1 MAITE
6 AQLKAIFP
14 LCKADKLK
22 VYTAAFNEVFPEFD
36 MDTPKRIACFLGQ
49 VGHESAQLKYDKE
62 LGSKYN
68 KHDPKDANEPVGTLY
83 EGRKNLGNTQP
94 GDGPK
99 FIGRGILQLTGRE
112 NYTIYSKKLGID
124 LVNHPELA
132 CDPIVS
138 TKIAC
143 QYFKDRGLIEL
154 SDKLDVDTIT
164 LKVNGKAKL
173 GLEERKHFT
182 QKALEVLGDDAVVA

>member
-1 MAITE
+1 MITE
-6 AQLKAIFP
+6 AQLKAVFP
-14 LCKADKLK
+14 ACKADKLK
-22 VYTAAFNEVFPEFD
+22 VYTAAFNEVLPQFK

-49 VGHESAQLKYDKE
+49 VGHESCQLKYDKE
-62 LGSKYN
+62 LPSSWN
-68 KHDPKDANEPVGTLY
+68 KENPKDANEPTGTKY

-99 FIGRGILQLTGRE
+99 FIGRGILQLTGRA
-112 NYTIYSKKLGID
+112 NYTDYAKKLGID
-124 LVNHPELA
+124 LVGHPELA
-132 CDPIVS
+132 CDPIIA

-154 SDKLDVDTIT
+154 SDSLDVDTIT

-182 QKALEVLGDDAVVA
+182 QKALEVLGDDSKVA